1 MKSKH
6 NPALNHSPSN
16 YEQIISDLNR
26 GASFLDLSQISLTK
40 EQLNDLAEKVANN
53 PFIGHIIWGAL
64 PKDAGAVIGQI
75 GNKLIENNK
84 LYKSHPTD
92 FVHALLSSHSYET
105 SKVGDR
111 VEFTA
116 KSKGAPHVN
125 EKYNQHLLDWRVEK
139 VFQPA
144 DADDYYSVLYVNDK
158 THHAVL
164 AHRGTDIPNSL
175 KGKNASLKADLIEI
189 LNHNIG
195 VQQAASYVSTKE
207 ALEITQQLGYN
218 FSTTGHSLGAWLAE
232 LSLYFCHMDF
242 DYHKVKAVTF
252 DSPGSKDQ
260 MDVFKSNID
269 NTETKVRTNQF
280 DMVTYLSAPN
290 VVNVC
295 NQHVGKVYR
304 LAPEIEYPEAL
315 KKELPAMLPGFVK
328 NIIAQNKYYL
338 DSLLSVSG
346 HSLTPML
353 DVFNPETGKP
363 YADKYTVVLDWPHIK
378 HTANTEP
385 VQNLVKG
392 MLDNIPFISS
402 LPTFLKEG
410 AVNAINKL
418 VPDSTIGSVSTVLGS
433 FLSGDT
439 DISQLCETFK
449 TF

>member
-1 MKSKH
+1 MKSKN
-6 NPALNHSPSN
+6 NPFQNHPSSN

-26 GASFLDLSQISLTK
+26 GASFLDLSQTYLTRD
-40 EQLNDLAEKVANN
+40 QLNDLAEKVANN
-53 PFIGHIIWGAL
+53 PFIGHIIWGTL
-64 PKDAGAVIGQI
+64 PRGSDNLVEQI
-75 GNKLIENNK
+75 ESKLVENNK

-92 FVHALLSSHSYET
+92 FVHGLLSSHAYKT
-105 SKVGDR
+105 SEVGAK
-111 VEFTA
+111 VEFTID
-116 KSKGAPHVN
+116 SKGAPHVN
-125 EKYNQHLLDWRVEK
+125 AKYNPYLEDWRVEK
-139 VFQPA
+139 VFQPEK
-144 DADDYYSVLYVNDK
+144 ADDYYSVLYINDK

-164 AHRGTDIPNSL
+164 AHRGTDIPGSL
-175 KGKNASLKADLIEI
+175 KAKNASLKADLIEI

-207 ALEITQQLGYN
+207 ALEIAQQLGYN

-242 DYHKVKAVTF
+242 DYHQVKAVTF

-260 MDVFKSNID
+260 MDVFKSNVD

-290 VVNVC
+290 IVNVC

-304 LAPEIEYPEAL
+304 LAPEIKYPEAL
-315 KKELPAMLPGFVK
+315 KQELPAILPKFVK

-363 YADKYTVVLDWPHIK
+363 YADKYALVLDWPHIK
-378 HTANTEP
+378 HIATKEP
-385 VQNLVKG
+385 SQGICKFA
-392 MLDNIPFISS
+392 LDKTPFIGS
-402 LPTFLKEG
+402 LPDTLK
-410 AVNAINKL
+410 NA
-418 VPDSTIGSVSTVLGS
+418 TVMR
-433 FLSGDT
+433 
-439 DISQLCETFK
+439 
-449 TF
+449 